1 MLNDDAMDGCW
12 REDAVPGTVY
22 EEYPHDS
29 AHDDDAHVDSERIGV
44 KNKELGRRGEAA
56 AARYL
61 EFVGYEILERNWV
74 CPAGEADIVARQG
87 DTLVFVE
94 VKTRTGIQKG
104 FPAEAVTPRKRARY
118 EKIAAWYLCDYGEVN
133 IPIRFDVIAL
143 LVLKDDRAMVKHY
156 VNAFGWDC

>member
-1 MLNDDAMDGCW
+1 MLNDAMDGGW
-12 REDAVPGTVY
+12 REDGFSGTVY
-22 EEYPHDS
+22 EEHPHES
-29 AHDDDAHVDSERIGV
+29 VSDDDAHVDSDRIGV
-44 KNKELGRRGEAA
+44 KNKALGRRGEAA

-87 DTLVFVE
+87 DTLVLVE

-104 FPAEAVTPRKRARY
+104 FLAEAVTPRKRARY

>member
-1 MLNDDAMDGCW
+1 MERKVLGDIG
-12 REDAVPGTVY
+12 
-22 EEYPHDS
+22 EEMG
-29 AHDDDAHVDSERIGV
+29 A
-44 KNKELGRRGEAA
+44 LLLEA
-56 AARYL
+56 
-61 EFVGYEILERNWV
+61 EGYEILERNWV